1 MSEAGIARFAGWGR
15 LVGLAL
21 AGLLAVAIA
30 GCSPVYRNHGYI
42 PSDEELSLIEVGKDT
57 RDTVAATLGRPSS
70 QGLLNDV
77 GWFYVQSRWKH
88 YGALAP
94 QEIDRQVVAITFT
107 EDGVVQNV
115 ERFGLENGNVVVLS
129 RRVTESSIRG
139 VSFLKQ
145 IFGNIGRLRAD
156 QFIE

>member
-1 MSEAGIARFAGWGR
+1 MRTGLSTVRRLGR
-15 LVGLAL
+15 ALGLMA
-21 AGLLAVAIA
+21 AAAAIA
-30 GCSPVYRNHGYI
+30 ACSAVYRNHGYI
-42 PSDEELSLIEVGKDT
+42 PSDAELARVEVGVST
-57 RDTVAATLGRPSS
+57 RSDVAAEIGRPTSS
-70 QGLLNDV
+70 GLLADSGWYYV
-77 GWFYVQSRWKH
+77 GSRFKH
-88 YGALAP
+88 LGARP
-94 QEIDRQVVAITFT
+94 PEEIDRQVVAITFT

>member
-1 MSEAGIARFAGWGR
+1 MSEAVIARFAGWTR
-15 LVGLAL
+15 LAGLAL
-21 AGLLAVAIA
+21 AGLLALALA
-30 GCSPVYRNHGYI
+30 GCSPVYRNHGYV

-57 RDTVAATLGRPSS
+57 RETVGATLGRPSS

-88 YGALAP
+88 YGAFAP
-94 QEIDRQVVAITFT
+94 QEIDRQVVSITFT
-107 EDGVVQNV
+107 EEGVVQNV